1 MCKLWVRKKGGHIPS
16 LAWKLFKK
24 IPRAAWT
31 NQSCIEGCKIFCIG
45 KYSRY
50 KWDVR
55 VKSIGCKAISSGPQG
70 ARVCASEEGKL
81 FKYVLLGQIQTQIW
95 LANRILPKLEIL
107 FTPLTPHNVVL
118 WSIPFIWSFLPRVCI
133 HFHPYLAF
141 TLVVCDTEQ
150 PNLPSSIFMTSD
162 IGPGLHLLHDL
173 VKTTFGKVHKNSL
186 QLSLLIVCA
195 KFAQFSID
203 KLTRS
208 VHLWGSSVS
217 TSLSIAGSC
226 V

>member
-1 MCKLWVRKKGGHIPS
+1 MLYCGVFHS
-16 LAWKLFKK
+16 F
-24 IPRAAWT
+24 
-31 NQSCIEGCKIFCIG
+31 E
-45 KYSRY
+45 
-50 KWDVR
+50 V
-55 VKSIGCKAISSGPQG
+55 
-70 ARVCASEEGKL
+70 
-81 FKYVLLGQIQTQIW
+81 
-95 LANRILPKLEIL
+95 
-107 FTPLTPHNVVL
+107 
-118 WSIPFIWSFLPRVCI
+118 FLPRVCI

-217 TSLSIAGSC
+217 MSLSIAGSC
-226 V
+226 LQGCFDDGNFHQNVLT